1 MIHMHKAIV
10 ERLARIL
17 DVLIISEMPV
27 IFFGMSGTGLVEY
40 PACSASSQQL
50 SVDMIYRFI
59 KCGVVEFFPDDW
71 VEDAGFRSIDD
82 YFEKLAS
89 VDKNKKST
97 SLGELSKQHDLDM
110 GVWLEPQLVST
121 ELGESI
127 FKRCFAEKEVSD
139 DESLD
144 MFREELESLFKKNNV
159 PWTSRPLIPLKLKG
173 E

>member
-1 MIHMHKAIV
+1 MKKEIVKELAI
-10 ERLARIL
+10 IM
-17 DVLIISEMPV
+17 DVLILSEMPV
-27 IFFGMSGTGLVEY
+27 IFFGMDGTGLDEY
-40 PACSASSQQL
+40 PACSTSSQQL

-59 KCGVVEFFPDDW
+59 KCGLVEFLPDDW
-71 VEDAGFRSIDD
+71 VEDAGFKSIDD

-97 SLGELSKQHDLDM
+97 SVEGVSRQHALDM

-121 ELGESI
+121 DFGESI

-139 DESLD
+139 DESLGR
-144 MFREELESLFKKNNV
+144 FREELESLFKKNNV
-159 PWTSRPLIPLKLKG
+159 PWANKPLVPLKLKD